1 LSAWGQKVRPD
12 ILEYLLFGPIK
23 IKEENNEML
32 GTIIGSIIGFIII
45 VVLLALIIHTVRPT
59 SRGLIERFGR
69 YNRFANPGIVFL
81 IPFIEQL
88 VRVNVTENMIDA
100 GLQEIITSDSLNA
113 QVDAQVYFKV
123 RSDEESVKA
132 SQYNVFNYMVQIV
145 ALARTTLR
153 NIIGTMSLKEA
164 NSERGRINSS
174 LYGNLANE
182 TKNWGLEIVR
192 TELKEINPP
201 SDVQETMNKVVK
213 ASNEKIAA
221 IDFATAR
228 ETQADGERRA
238 AIKVAEGQK
247 QAAILQAEGQKQ
259 AKIVVAEGEAQAIKL
274 VNESADAYFVGNAQL
289 LRKLQAVEQSLTN
302 NTKVIVP
309 TDSTLVNVI
318 GGLAGM
324 EK

>member
-1 LSAWGQKVRPD
+1 MLSTGAIVGIV
-12 ILEYLLFGPIK
+12 
-23 IKEENNEML
+23 
-32 GTIIGSIIGFIII
+32 IGVI
-45 VVLLALIIHTVRPT
+45 VVIILLAKSIHTVRPT

-81 IPFIEQL
+81 IPFIERL
-88 VRVNVTENMIDA
+88 VIINITENMIDA

-132 SQYNVFNYMVQIV
+132 SQYNVFNYMRQIV

-153 NIIGTMSLKEA
+153 NIIGTMTLKEA
-164 NSERGRINSS
+164 NSERGKINTS
-174 LYGNLANE
+174 LYNNLAME
-182 TKNWGLEIVR
+182 TKSWGLEIVR

-221 IDFATAR
+221 VDFATAR

-238 AIKVAEGQK
+238 AIKVAEGQR

-259 AKIVVAEGEAQAIKL
+259 AKVLVADGEAQAIKL
-274 VNESADAYFVGNAQL
+274 VNEAADLYFKGNAQL
-289 LRKLQAVEQSLTN
+289 LRQLQAVETSLTN
-302 NTKVIVP
+302 NSKIVVP
-309 TDSTLVNVI
+309 TDSSLVNVI
-318 GGLAGM
+318 GGLAGIDGQQPT
-324 EK
+324 KK

>member
-1 LSAWGQKVRPD
+1 
-12 ILEYLLFGPIK
+12 
-23 IKEENNEML
+23 ML
-32 GTIIGSIIGFIII
+32 VTIIVFAIIII
-45 VVLLALIIHTVRPT
+45 VVLLVLSIRTVRPT

-69 YNRFANPGIVFL
+69 YNRFASPGIVFL
-81 IPFIEQL
+81 IPFIEKL
-88 VRVNVTENMIDA
+88 VRVNITENMIDA

-153 NIIGTMSLKEA
+153 NIIGTMTLKEA
-164 NSERGRINSS
+164 NSERGKINSS
-174 LYGNLANE
+174 LYNNLALE
-182 TKNWGLEIVR
+182 TKSWGLEIVR

-201 SDVQETMNKVVK
+201 ADVQETMNKVVK

-238 AIKVAEGQK
+238 AIKVAEGQR
-247 QAAILQAEGQKQ
+247 QSAILQAEGQKL
-259 AKIVVAEGEAQAIKL
+259 AKVLVADGEAQAIKL
-274 VNESADAYFVGNAQL
+274 VNEAADLYFKGNAQL
-289 LRKLQAVEQSLTN
+289 LRQLQAVEQSLTN
-302 NTKVIVP
+302 NAKIVVP
-309 TDSTLVNVI
+309 TNSSLINVI
-318 GGLAGM
+318 GGLAGIDINPP
-324 EK
+324 KK

>member
-1 LSAWGQKVRPD
+1 
-12 ILEYLLFGPIK
+12 
-23 IKEENNEML
+23 MT
-32 GTIIGSIIGFIII
+32 GTIIGIVLAII
-45 VVLLALIIHTVRPT
+45 VIILLVLSIRTVRPT
-59 SRGLIERFGR
+59 SRGLIERFGK

-88 VRVNVTENMIDA
+88 VRINTTENMIDA

-153 NIIGTMSLKEA
+153 NIIGTMTLKDA
-164 NSERGRINSS
+164 NSERGKINSA
-174 LYGNLANE
+174 LYSNLATE
-182 TKNWGLEIVR
+182 TKSWGLEIVR

-201 SDVQETMNKVVK
+201 ADVQETMNKVVK
-213 ASNEKIAA
+213 ASNERVAA

-247 QAAILQAEGQKQ
+247 QSEILKAEGQRQ
-259 AKIVVAEGEAQAIKL
+259 AQILVAEGEAQAIKL
-274 VNESADAYFVGNAQL
+274 VNEAADQYFKGNAQL
-289 LRKLQAVEQSLTN
+289 LRQLQAVEQSLTN
-302 NTKVIVP
+302 NTKIVVP
-309 TDSTLVNVI
+309 TDSSLVNVI
-318 GGLAGM
+318 GGLAGIDGHPPT
-324 EK
+324 K